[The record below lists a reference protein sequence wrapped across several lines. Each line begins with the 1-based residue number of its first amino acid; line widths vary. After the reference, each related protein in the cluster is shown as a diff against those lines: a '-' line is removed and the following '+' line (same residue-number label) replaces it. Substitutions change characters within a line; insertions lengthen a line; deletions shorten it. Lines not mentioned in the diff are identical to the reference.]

1 MASRIAR
8 LPDEDPS
15 QPAGADPGTPKSP
28 FETRLRDLLE
38 RVAAGEVSADEAA
51 GTLRDLPFADLGFAK
66 VDHHRELRQG
76 VCEIVLAA
84 GKTVDQVEGIVRQL
98 IDGNE
103 GPVLVTRADEAQIE
117 RVREAAA
124 HAGLPV
130 TGPTASGAIALLRNV
145 PQPVGRA
152 VIVTAGT
159 ADIPVA
165 EEAHLTATLMGA
177 GAEVVT
183 DVGVAG
189 LHRIASVRDRLDEA
203 DVVVVVAGM
212 EGALASVVGGLV
224 SCPVIACPTSVG
236 YGASFGGLAALLAML
251 SSCTP
256 GVTCVDIDDGVGA
269 GYSAALIARRAHGA
283 GRRPDSTQRF
293 GVGRPPDDALDRA
306 QPSQA

>member
-1 MASRIAR
+1 MASRTAKRSGSGSSQPIAADRGGARTPFEAR
-8 LPDEDPS
+8 LQE
-15 QPAGADPGTPKSP
+15 
-28 FETRLRDLLE
+28 LLE
-38 RVAAGEVSADEAA
+38 RVAEGAISADEAA
-51 GTLRDLPFADLGFAK
+51 AALRDLPFADLGFAK

-76 VCEIVLAA
+76 ASEIVLAR
-84 GKTVDQVEGIVRQL
+84 GKSADQVEGIVRQL
-98 IDGNE
+98 IEGNE
-103 GPVLVTRADEAQIE
+103 GPVLVTRAEAEQIR
-117 RVREAAA
+117 RVRDVAEGR
-124 HAGLPV
+124 GLTV
-130 TGPTASGAIALLRNV
+130 TTPTASGAIAVARNV
-145 PQPVGRA
+145 PTPVGRA

-177 GAEVVT
+177 GAEIVT

-189 LHRIASVRDRLDEA
+189 LHRIASVRDRLEEA

-269 GYSAALIARRAHGA
+269 GYSAALIARRSHVGGHPGPAAGA
-283 GRRPDSTQRF
+283 
-293 GVGRPPDDALDRA
+293 
-306 QPSQA
+306 